1 MYYRSGKKPTTSV
14 FKDFKAEGSMISNFF
29 PSSSFFSFF
38 LAQNWRVKKE
48 SELSENF
55 LRLVPTGKATA
66 IEAECRTSNSR
77 FAEWN
82 RHPFHMDFKCFLQT
96 SFNPVLGTP
105 QLLDHIWCALWA
117 YFPAQFNPKGNQ
129 LPVLGQLCNANQSRV
144 SGGDQKIQFLRVFLI
159 QTKILMYTCYSALQ
173 QTLVHSSCLSDDL
186 F

>member
-1 MYYRSGKKPTTSV
+1 MYYRSGKKTQLLSS
-14 FKDFKAEGSMISNFF
+14 KISKQKVQWAQTFF
-29 PSSSFFSFF
+29 PPPLSF
-38 LAQNWRVKKE
+38 LAQNWRVKRE

-66 IEAECRTSNSR
+66 IEAECRTNNSR

-82 RHPFHMDFKCFLQT
+82 WYPYHMDFKCLLQT

-117 YFPAQFNPKGNQ
+117 HLPAQFNPKGNQ
-129 LPVLGQLCNANQSRV
+129 LPALGQLCNTNQRAV
-144 SGGDQKIQFLRVFLI
+144 GEGDQKIQFLRVFLF
-159 QTKILMYTCYSALQ
+159 QTKISMYCYSALQ
-173 QTLVHSSCLSDDL
+173 QTLVRSSCLSDDL